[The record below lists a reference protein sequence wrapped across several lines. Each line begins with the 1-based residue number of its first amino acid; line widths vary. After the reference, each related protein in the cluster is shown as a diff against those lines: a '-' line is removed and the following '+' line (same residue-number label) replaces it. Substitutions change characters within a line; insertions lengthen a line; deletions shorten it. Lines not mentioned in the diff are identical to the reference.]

1 MKGKTIRI
9 KKKLKQVG
17 EKKIK
22 HEVNQSIKEKKNIQV
37 GKKKIKLNKSINP
50 SIKGK

>member
-22 HEVNQSIKEKKNIQV
+22 HEVNQSIKEKKTYKLE
-37 GKKKIKLNKSINP
+37 KKK
-50 SIKGK
+50 

>member
-22 HEVNQSIKEKKNIQV
+22 HEVNRSIKEKKKHTSW
-37 GKKKIKLNKSINP
+37 KKKNKT
-50 SIKGK
+50 